1 MQRDWNNPQQASKG
15 TRFYSPGLL
24 IFWGLTKILQ
34 GQKGNNLGL
43 QKGFQAHLISKQFRR
58 KGKRDPNMPGTIT
71 LTAKAM
77 TAGATTG
84 VGHLSEGDGLTC
96 LSVLHLYLPRGR
108 GDRPQCW
115 ETLKQKHHGSSNRCS
130 AHTHSRKPVPP
141 ASSVS
146 APRTAPPITFAQSRD
161 PLKYRPELA
170 IKQNAIVKIHCIPL
184 L

>member
-24 IFWGLTKILQ
+24 IFWGLTKIVQ

-77 TAGATTG
+77 TAGAATG

-96 LSVLHLYLPRGR
+96 LSVLHLYLPRGKR
-108 GDRPQCW
+108 RQTTVLGNSQTETPWKLQQVQC
-115 ETLKQKHHGSSNRCS
+115 S
-130 AHTHSRKPVPP
+130 HSFQEACATCQLSFSTKD
-141 ASSVS
+141 S
-146 APRTAPPITFAQSRD
+146 APISLTQSRD
-161 PLKYRPELA
+161 PLKYRPEPA